1 MRLATFNV
9 ENMFERASIMN
20 FSTWGEGGQ
29 VLQDFAAL
37 SDLIQKQQY
46 SQDDKNKILEIMKRH
61 KGLLMTGESKHIR
74 LNEIRGRLLKKRQ
87 NTPVEIGVNSR
98 DDWIGWFELKRETI
112 KEAAIENT
120 ARVFHEVNS
129 DVFCMI
135 EVENRI
141 AAKRFN
147 DSVIPKIGGQKFGHV
162 ISKM

>member
-20 FSTWGEGGQ
+20 LSTWGEGGQ

-46 SQDDKNKILEIMKRH
+46 SQDDKNNILKIMKRH
-61 KGLLMTGESKHIR
+61 KGLLLMTGESKHIR

-98 DDWIGWFELKRETI
+98 DDWIGWFELNRFI
-112 KEAAIENT
+112 GNLPRQQIENHS
-120 ARVFHEVNS
+120 RVGSGIF
-129 DVFCMI
+129 
-135 EVENRI
+135 
-141 AAKRFN
+141 
-147 DSVIPKIGGQKFGHV
+147 
-162 ISKM
+162 ISKHQNFITVTPRIDLLS